1 MKLLV
6 TGSSGFVGRRFLEMA
21 PTDWEIICLGRSQ
34 PDSFT
39 GRWIRCDLSDQK
51 SVESA
56 VQQVSDEIFDAIVHL
71 AAFVPRTAAD
81 DTLDKA
87 RLGNIDATINLL
99 TYFGEK
105 SEKIIIGSTAEVYDQ
120 SKIHGPITEDNVVAG
135 GSYYGST
142 KLASELITQ
151 SYAKKLHKELT
162 ILRFSVMYGGYDPIA
177 RAIPNF
183 IRAAKAGED
192 LTIRG
197 ANVLRDYIHTDDV
210 ARSII
215 CAVSANGAGV
225 VNIGTGRGI
234 SIRETAQAIVD
245 STQSTSR
252 ITVLSED
259 GGSDVVIDISRAE
272 KLLNYH
278 PEVFFP
284 DKLKEMEKLYK

>member
-56 VQQVSDEIFDAIVHL
+56 VNQVSDEIFDATVHL

-99 TYFGEK
+99 TYLGEK

-151 SYAKKLHKELT
+151 SYAKKLNKELT

-197 ANVLRDYIHTDDV
+197 AKVLRDYVHIDDV
-210 ARSII
+210 VRSII
-215 CAVSANGAGV
+215 CAVNANGAGV

-245 STQSTSR
+245 STQSISC

-259 GGSDVVIDISRAE
+259 GGSDIVIDISRAE

-284 DKLKEMEKLYK
+284 DKLKEMEELYK

>member
-56 VQQVSDEIFDAIVHL
+56 VKQVSDEIFDAIVHL

-151 SYAKKLHKELT
+151 SYAKKLNKELT

>member
-34 PDSFT
+34 PDSLT
-39 GRWIRCDLSDQK
+39 GRWIQCDLSDQK
-51 SVESA
+51 SIESA
-56 VQQVSDEIFDAIVHL
+56 AKQVSDEMFDAIIHL
-71 AAFVPRTAAD
+71 AAFVPKTATD
-81 DTLDKA
+81 DTLENAK
-87 RLGNIDATINLL
+87 LGNIDATINLL
-99 TYFGEK
+99 THFGEK

-151 SYAKKLHKELT
+151 SYAKKLNKELT

>member
-56 VQQVSDEIFDAIVHL
+56 VKQVSDEIFDATVHL
-71 AAFVPRTAAD
+71 AAFVPKTATD
-81 DTLDKA
+81 DTLENAK
-87 RLGNIDATINLL
+87 LGNIDATINLL

-151 SYAKKLHKELT
+151 SYAKKLNKELT
-162 ILRFSVMYGGYDPIA
+162 ILRFSVIYGGYDPIA

-197 ANVLRDYIHTDDV
+197 AKVLRDYVHIDDV
-210 ARSII
+210 VRSII
-215 CAVSANGAGV
+215 CAVNANGAGV

-245 STQSTSR
+245 STQSISC
-252 ITVLSED
+252 ITVSSED
-259 GGSDVVIDISRAE
+259 GGSDIVIDISRAE

-284 DKLKEMEKLYK
+284 DKLKEMEELYK

>member
-34 PDSFT
+34 PDSLT
-39 GRWIRCDLSDQK
+39 GRWIRCDLADQK

-56 VQQVSDEIFDAIVHL
+56 VKQVNDETFDSIVHL
-71 AAFVPRTAAD
+71 AAFVPKTAAD

-151 SYAKKLHKELT
+151 SYAKKLNKELT

>member
-1 MKLLV
+1 VKLLV

-21 PTDWEIICLGRSQ
+21 LTDWEIICLGRSQ
-34 PDSFT
+34 PDSLT
-39 GRWIRCDLSDQK
+39 GRWIQCDLSDQK
-51 SVESA
+51 SIESA
-56 VQQVSDEIFDAIVHL
+56 AKQVSDETFDAIIHL
-71 AAFVPRTAAD
+71 AAFVPKTAAD
-81 DTLDKA
+81 DTLENAK
-87 RLGNIDATINLL
+87 LGNIDATINLL

-151 SYAKKLHKELT
+151 SYAKKLNKELT

-197 ANVLRDYIHTDDV
+197 ANVLRDYVHTDDV

-259 GGSDVVIDISRAE
+259 GGSDIVIDISRAE